1 MKPDSPAR
9 SGGLVLDHLYVAQ
22 GNSTLLDALHVT
34 VQPGQCLA
42 VQCNHVT
49 GQLIMNVLAGTAAT
63 SNGTVSWNGLP
74 LHSPEVRARIS
85 WIRQE
90 DTVHERLTVREAVG
104 LYMKLY
110 NAFDKFRLESVLKLT
125 GLWNKQNVRL
135 GKCTEAEQRRFQLA
149 RAAAVKPELI
159 IVEDPEFH
167 LDLESCFL
175 LRQWIRELCLEGAA
189 FFMTVPS
196 LESALTLT
204 DTVLRWTPAG
214 FKEVILHEDGSS
226 QAAEGTAAR
235 PQVAADDRSSPE
247 AAPSTAKKQADGP
260 PASEA
265 DSAAV
270 GSPSP
275 ADAADGAGTPPGS
288 QRHYPQI
295 VFDKVPARVEDKIV
309 LIDPLEMI
317 YIESR
322 DGVAHLHVQSGEYP
336 CSMTLQ
342 ELEQKLKPFGFFRC
356 HRSYLVN
363 LQRVREVIIWSRNSY
378 SLVLD
383 DENKSTVPLSKSK
396 YEEMKAIMGIS

>member
-1 MKPDSPAR
+1 MKPDSPAL
-9 SGGLVLDHLYVAQ
+9 SDGLVLDHLYVAQ
-22 GNSTLLDALHVT
+22 GNSTLLDTLHVT
-34 VQPGQCLA
+34 VKPGQCLA

-49 GQLIMNVLAGTAAT
+49 GQLIMDVLAGTAAMST
-63 SNGTVSWNGLP
+63 GTVTWNGLP
-74 LHSPEVRARIS
+74 LHSPEAKARIS

-90 DTVHERLTVREAVG
+90 DAVHERLTVREAVG

-110 NAFDKFRLESVLKLT
+110 NAFDKSRLELVLKLT

-149 RAAAVKPELI
+149 RAAGVKPELI
-159 IVEDPEFH
+159 IMEDPEFH

-175 LRQWIRELCLEGAA
+175 LRQWIRELCQKGTA
-189 FFMTVPS
+189 FFTTVPS

-204 DTVLRWTPAG
+204 DAVLRWTPAG
-214 FKEVILHEDGSS
+214 FKEVILDEDGANQALEGASALS
-226 QAAEGTAAR
+226 QETG
-235 PQVAADDRSSPE
+235 DRSIAE
-247 AAPSTAKKQADGP
+247 VAPSGAKKQADGSP
-260 PASEA
+260 DSETN
-265 DSAAV
+265 SAGGGAPLP
-270 GSPSP
+270 GE
-275 ADAADGAGTPPGS
+275 AAEGAGTPPGS
-288 QRHYPQI
+288 RRHYPQI
-295 VFDKVPARVEDKIV
+295 VFDKVPARVDDKIV

-317 YIESR
+317 YIESQ

-363 LQRVREVIIWSRNSY
+363 LQRIREVIIWSRNSY

-383 DENKSTVPLSKSK
+383 DEKKSTVPLSKSK

>member
-1 MKPDSPAR
+1 MNSDSPSR
-9 SGGLVLDHLYVAQ
+9 SGGLVLDHLYIAQ

-49 GQLIMNVLAGTAAT
+49 GQLIMNVLAGTAAMST
-63 SNGTVSWNGLP
+63 GTVSWNGLP
-74 LHSPEVRARIS
+74 LHSPEAKARIS

-90 DTVHERLTVREAVG
+90 DAVHERLTVREAVG

-110 NAFDKFRLESVLKLT
+110 NAFDKSRLESVLKLT
-125 GLWNKQNVRL
+125 GLWSKQNVRL
-135 GKCTEAEQRRFQLA
+135 GKCTEAEQRRFHLA

-159 IVEDPEFH
+159 IMEDPEFH

-175 LRQWIRELCLEGAA
+175 LRQWIRELCQEGIA

-204 DTVLRWTPAG
+204 DTVLRWTPGG
-214 FKEVILHEDGSS
+214 FKEVILEEDGAS
-226 QAAEGTAAR
+226 QAPEGAAALPPNR
-235 PQVAADDRSSPE
+235 REGFYAE
-247 AAPSTAKKQADGP
+247 AAPSAAGKQTDASLE
-260 PASEA
+260 SEA
-265 DSAAV
+265 NRSAA
-270 GSPSP
+270 
-275 ADAADGAGTPPGS
+275 GATSSAGAEDETGTPSGS

-309 LIDPLEMI
+309 LIDPMEMI
-317 YIESR
+317 YIESQ

-342 ELEQKLKPFGFFRC
+342 ELEQKLKSFGFFRC

-383 DENKSTVPLSKSK
+383 DEKKSTVPLSKSK

>member
-1 MKPDSPAR
+1 MNSDSPAR

-49 GQLIMNVLAGTAAT
+49 GQLIMNVLAGTAAMST
-63 SNGTVSWNGLP
+63 GTVSWNGLP
-74 LHSPEVRARIS
+74 LHSPEAKSRIS

-90 DTVHERLTVREAVG
+90 DAVHERLTVREAVG

-110 NAFDKFRLESVLKLT
+110 NAFDKSRLESVLKLT

-159 IVEDPEFH
+159 IMEDPEFH

-175 LRQWIRELCLEGAA
+175 LRQWTRELCQEGIA

-214 FKEVILHEDGSS
+214 FKEVILDEDGSS
-226 QAAEGTAAR
+226 QAAEGTAVL
-235 PQVAADDRSSPE
+235 PQEAADDRSSAE
-247 AAPSTAKKQADGP
+247 AAPSAAKKQADGSL
-260 PASEA
+260 ASES
-265 DSAAV
+265 DTAAG
-270 GSPSP
+270 GSPST

-317 YIESR
+317 YIESQ

-342 ELEQKLKPFGFFRC
+342 DLEQKLKPFGFFRC

-383 DENKSTVPLSKSK
+383 DEKKSTVPLSKTK
-396 YEEMKAIMGIS
+396 YEDMKAIMGIS

>member
-1 MKPDSPAR
+1 MNSDSPAR
-9 SGGLVLDHLYVAQ
+9 SGGLVLNHLYVAQ

-49 GQLIMNVLAGTAAT
+49 GQLIMNVLAGTAAMST
-63 SNGTVSWNGLP
+63 GTVSWNGLP
-74 LHSPEVRARIS
+74 LYSPEAKSRIS

-90 DTVHERLTVREAVG
+90 DAVHERLTVREAVG

-110 NAFDKFRLESVLKLT
+110 NAFDKSRLESVLKLT

-159 IVEDPEFH
+159 IMEDPEFH

-175 LRQWIRELCLEGAA
+175 LRQWIRELCQEGIA

-214 FKEVILHEDGSS
+214 FKEVILDEEGSS
-226 QAAEGTAAR
+226 QAAEGTPAL
-235 PQVAADDRSSPE
+235 PQEAADDRSSAE
-247 AAPSTAKKQADGP
+247 AAPSAAEKQADGSL
-260 PASEA
+260 ASEA
-265 DSAAV
+265 DTAAG
-270 GSPSP
+270 GSPST

-295 VFDKVPARVEDKIV
+295 VFDKVPARVDDKIV

-317 YIESR
+317 YIESE

-342 ELEQKLKPFGFFRC
+342 DLEQKLKPFGFFRC

-383 DENKSTVPLSKSK
+383 DEKKSTVPLSKSK